1 MIEKSD
7 RGTNEEKE
15 HVQIL
20 EKTDEKTF
28 GGTLEREVTVGD
40 LCLPVYVCR
49 YNTYIYITYIYHSI
63 GKYVEKK

>member
-20 EKTDEKTF
+20 EETDEKTF

-49 YNTYIYITYIYHSI
+49 VIHIYITYIYQHR
-63 GKYVEKK
+63 KVEKK

>member
-49 YNTYIYITYIYHSI
+49 VIHIYILHIYII
-63 GKYVEKK
+63 A